1 MSLCCGS
8 VPKSP
13 TLTFFGAAGEVTGSC
28 TLLETDS
35 ARVLVDFGL
44 FQGAPSQEQRNT
56 VPPAL
61 DFRRLSAVVCT
72 HAHIDHCGRL
82 GMLPRLGYEGL
93 VHCTEPTATLLPMVL
108 RSSANLQ
115 KVRIDEFRNGTGPDA
130 VVLDPAPDPAIAAA
144 AERFEDPPV
153 LYSRGDAE
161 RVGRSVVGAPYLA
174 WREIAPGVRM
184 RLHDAGHIIGSA
196 SVELEIKHGAQRIRV
211 LFSGD
216 IGPTGESYL
225 APRGHATEADVVIME
240 STTGARPT
248 GTPAADVDAE
258 MRRIIEDC
266 RHGRR
271 TAVMPTFSVGRGQ
284 ILVHHLARLAREG
297 LLDDVPVYL
306 DSPMA
311 IRAGELCVQHPTLL
325 SAQAREMIARGHS
338 PFDFDSLHCLWSRKH
353 SLKVAG
359 REGAGIVLAGSGFC
373 DAGPVLHHL
382 ENSLGHDRGYVV
394 FTGYV
399 LPGSMAESLAEGKA
413 RRVRINGTELDV
425 RARITR
431 LHGLSG
437 HADSPQMLEWLS
449 GGGHSPSVVVLNH
462 GDNAARE
469 GLAGRVRTVVSSTV
483 AMPQCN
489 GQLELS

>member
-297 LLDDVPVYL
+297 YL
-306 DSPMA
+306 DRAA
-311 IRAGELCVQHPTLL
+311 IGRK
-325 SAQAREMIARGHS
+325 
-338 PFDFDSLHCLWSRKH
+338 WSEH
-353 SLKVAG
+353 
-359 REGAGIVLAGSGFC
+359 
-373 DAGPVLHHL
+373 
-382 ENSLGHDRGYVV
+382 
-394 FTGYV
+394 
-399 LPGSMAESLAEGKA
+399 
-413 RRVRINGTELDV
+413 
-425 RARITR
+425 
-431 LHGLSG
+431 LSG
-437 HADSPQMLEWLS
+437 RHDWGFPLWT
-449 GGGHSPSVVVLNH
+449 VLMFQ
-462 GDNAARE
+462 AWRQRWR
-469 GLAGRVRTVVSSTV
+469 LV
-483 AMPQCN
+483 P
-489 GQLELS
+489 